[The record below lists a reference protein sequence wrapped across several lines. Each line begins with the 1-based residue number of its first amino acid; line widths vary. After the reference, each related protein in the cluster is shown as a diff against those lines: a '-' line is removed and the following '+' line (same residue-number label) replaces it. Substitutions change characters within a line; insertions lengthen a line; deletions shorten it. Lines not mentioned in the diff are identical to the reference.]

1 MVGKEVDMET
11 AKNNGDTFFSN
22 TLRQL
27 RKNKDW
33 SQGQLAQKAGID
45 LQKISKY
52 ERGVSSPPIGTLV
65 KIAKALD
72 VSLDYLVT
80 GKNTSAGK
88 IKNAQLIERIEEIEK
103 LPQEYQKTLICVL
116 DSFIK
121 RHKFEELA
129 QS

>member
-1 MVGKEVDMET
+1 MAT
-11 AKNNGDTFFSN
+11 AKNNNDLFFPN
-22 TLRQL
+22 ILRRL

-52 ERGVSSPPIGTLV
+52 ERGVTSPPITTLV
-65 KIAKALD
+65 KIATALG

-80 GKNTSAGK
+80 GKNTSAEK
-88 IKNAQLIERIEEIEK
+88 MKNAQLIERIEEIEK
-103 LPQEYQKTLICVL
+103 LPVEYQDTLISVL

-129 QS
+129 HS

>member
-1 MVGKEVDMET
+1 MDTE
-11 AKNNGDTFFSN
+11 KNNDDLSFSN

-52 ERGVSSPPIGTLV
+52 ERGVSSPPITTLV
-65 KIAKALD
+65 KIAAALG

-80 GKNTSAGK
+80 GRNTSAEK
-88 IKNAQLIERIEEIEK
+88 MKNAQLIERIEEIEK
-103 LPQEYQKTLICVL
+103 LPTEYQDTLISVL

-129 QS
+129 HS

>member
-1 MVGKEVDMET
+1 MET
-11 AKNNGDTFFSN
+11 TKNNTPSFPDI
-22 TLRQL
+22 LRRL

-33 SQGQLAQKAGID
+33 SQGQLAQQAGID

-52 ERGVSSPPIGTLV
+52 ERGVSSPPIKTLV

-72 VSLDYLVT
+72 VSLDYLVI
-80 GKNTSAGK
+80 GKTRAEKVKN
-88 IKNAQLIERIEEIEK
+88 IKLIERIEEIEK
-103 LPQEYQKTLICVL
+103 LPLEYQDTLISVL

-129 QS
+129 HS

>member
-1 MVGKEVDMET
+1 MET
-11 AKNNGDTFFSN
+11 TKSN
-22 TLRQL
+22 SVPSFPNILRQL
-27 RKNKDW
+27 RKNRDW

-45 LQKISKY
+45 LQKVSKY
-52 ERGVSSPPIGTLV
+52 ERGVSSPPITTLV
-65 KIAKALD
+65 KIAKALE

-80 GKNTSAGK
+80 GKSISAEK
-88 IKNAQLIERIEEIEK
+88 MKNVQLIEKIEEIEK
-103 LPQEYQKTLICVL
+103 LPLEYQETLVSVL